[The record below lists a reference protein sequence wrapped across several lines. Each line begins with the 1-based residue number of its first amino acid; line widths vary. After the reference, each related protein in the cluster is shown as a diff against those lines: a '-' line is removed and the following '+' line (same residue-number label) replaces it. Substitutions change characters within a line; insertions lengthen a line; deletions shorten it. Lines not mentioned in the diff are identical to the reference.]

1 MRKAN
6 RSIDTSRSSDA
17 RGRHEL
23 DTARLRER
31 LIALIRDLVLIPGSE
46 ERPDDLRRAV
56 EWVRN
61 HLESLES
68 VEVRSYESN
77 SVHSLVALPEHCTT
91 PDVLMFGHVDVVH
104 HANREYYRS
113 ELRDGKICGPGTGAR
128 KGIVTLMLELFR

>member
-6 RSIDTSRSSDA
+6 RSIGTSRSSGA

-31 LIALIRDLVLIPGSE
+31 LIALTRDLVLIPGSE
-46 ERPDDLRRAV
+46 ERPHDLRRAV

-68 VEVRSYESN
+68 VEVRS
-77 SVHSLVALPEHCTT
+77 
-91 PDVLMFGHVDVVH
+91 
-104 HANREYYRS
+104 
-113 ELRDGKICGPGTGAR
+113 
-128 KGIVTLMLELFR
+128 